1 MADTGNGNP
10 TAGGSGTGRTV
21 PVQAQNVVIDA
32 NAQAAAAQM
41 AQQILANTNVT
52 LKQELVKIPDFWGE
66 KGKDTVTPTQFMA
79 RIDECQIANDW
90 NDTTT
95 YANFSL
101 CLRGE
106 ADEWLASKVRLLELT
121 QAQKTWTRIRP
132 LFKKEFAAC
141 SDDKL
146 IIDGLANLAHRPGEN
161 PRKFMSRLE
170 KLVNTLNENY
180 ACYRI
185 KPERPAPIQP
195 QGTYTED
202 MLTAYANDSIKA
214 YSKFLLTQIF
224 RAAAPENVRKLLSHK
239 DQTRLTVDDAYD
251 TFFTDHRVE
260 TDRKER
266 AMVNVIN
273 DAEEDSGNVS
283 NEQDIA
289 AFRPQQRQQQQQRYN
304 QQQNSNY
311 RSNQN
316 QPQKGKSNKNFYP
329 KRQNNSNS
337 QGNSGNGKYC
347 AYCKILNHSQE
358 ECRKRIRDNK
368 PCVTNQGKMYWPKV
382 NSTVDNNDPNNV
394 GAVFQ

>member
-1 MADTGNGNP
+1 MDTGNGNP
-10 TAGGSGTGRTV
+10 TPGGSGTARTV

-121 QAQKTWTRIRP
+121 PAQKTWTRIRP

-146 IIDGLANLAHRPGEN
+146 IIDGLANLAHKPGEN

-170 KLVNTLNENY
+170 KLFNTLHENY
-180 ACYRI
+180 ASYRI
-185 KPERPAPIQP
+185 KPERPAPLQP
-195 QGTYTED
+195 QGTYTQD
-202 MLTAYANDSIKA
+202 MLTAFANDSVRA
-214 YSKFLLTQIF
+214 YNKFLLAQVF

-239 DQTRLTVDDAYD
+239 DQTRMTVDDAYD

-260 TDRKER
+260 TDKKER
-266 AMVNVIN
+266 AMVNVI
-273 DAEEDSGNVS
+273 DDEQDSGNAS
-283 NEQDIA
+283 TEQDIA
-289 AFRPQQRQQQQQRYN
+289 AFRPQQRQQQQRYG

-316 QPQKGKSNKNFYP
+316 QQQKGKSNKNSYP
-329 KRQNNSNS
+329 KKPTNNNS
-337 QGNSGNGKYC
+337 QGNSGNGKFC

-358 ECRKRIRDNK
+358 ECRKRMRDNK
-368 PCVTNQGKMYWPKV
+368 PCVNNQGKLYWPKV
-382 NSTVDNNDPNNV
+382 NSTAENNDPNNV

>member
-1 MADTGNGNP
+1 MDTGNRNGNP
-10 TAGGSGTGRTV
+10 TPGGSGTARTV

-106 ADEWLASKVRLLELT
+106 ADKWLASKVRLLELT
-121 QAQKTWTRIRP
+121 PAQKTWTRIRP

-146 IIDGLANLAHRPGEN
+146 IIDGLANLAHKPGEN

-170 KLVNTLNENY
+170 KLFNTLHENY
-180 ACYRI
+180 ASYRI
-185 KPERPAPIQP
+185 KPERPAPLQP
-195 QGTYTED
+195 QGTYTQD
-202 MLTAYANDSIKA
+202 MLTAFANDSVRA
-214 YSKFLLTQIF
+214 YNKFLLAQVF
-224 RAAAPENVRKLLSHK
+224 WAAAPENVRKLLSHK
-239 DQTRLTVDDAYD
+239 DQTRMTVDDAYD

-260 TDRKER
+260 NDKKER
-266 AMVNVIN
+266 AMVNVI
-273 DAEEDSGNVS
+273 DDEQESGS
-283 NEQDIA
+283 ASTEQDIA
-289 AFRPQQRQQQQQRYN
+289 AFRPQQRQQQQRYG
-304 QQQNSNY
+304 QQQTSNY
-311 RSNQN
+311 RSNQT
-316 QPQKGKSNKNFYP
+316 QQQKGKSNKNSYP
-329 KRQNNSNS
+329 KKTNNTTS
-337 QGNSGNGKYC
+337 QGNSGNGKFC

-358 ECRKRIRDNK
+358 ECRKRMRDNK
-368 PCVTNQGKMYWPKV
+368 PCVNNQGKLYWPKV
-382 NSTVDNNDPNNV
+382 NSTTENNDPNNV

>member
-1 MADTGNGNP
+1 
-10 TAGGSGTGRTV
+10 V

-32 NAQAAAAQM
+32 NTQAAAAQM

-121 QAQKTWTRIRP
+121 PAQKTWTRIRP

-146 IIDGLANLAHRPGEN
+146 IIDGLANLAHKPGEN

-170 KLVNTLNENY
+170 KLFNTLHENY
-180 ACYRI
+180 ASYRI
-185 KPERPAPIQP
+185 KPERPAPLQP
-195 QGTYTED
+195 QGTYTQD
-202 MLTAYANDSIKA
+202 MLTAFANDSVRA
-214 YSKFLLTQIF
+214 YNKFLLAQVF

-239 DQTRLTVDDAYD
+239 DQTRMTVDDAYD

-260 TDRKER
+260 NDKKER
-266 AMVNVIN
+266 AMVNVI
-273 DAEEDSGNVS
+273 DDEQESGS
-283 NEQDIA
+283 ASTEQDITA
-289 AFRPQQRQQQQQRYN
+289 IRPTAKLKLQE
-304 QQQNSNY
+304 
-311 RSNQN
+311 
-316 QPQKGKSNKNFYP
+316 QPNPATEG
-329 KRQNNSNS
+329 
-337 QGNSGNGKYC
+337 
-347 AYCKILNHSQE
+347 
-358 ECRKRIRDNK
+358 
-368 PCVTNQGKMYWPKV
+368 
-382 NSTVDNNDPNNV
+382 
-394 GAVFQ
+394 

>member
-1 MADTGNGNP
+1 MADNGNGNP
-10 TAGGSGTGRTV
+10 TAGGSGAGRNV

-121 QAQKTWTRIRP
+121 PAQKTWTRIRP

-146 IIDGLANLAHRPGEN
+146 IIDGLANLAHKPGEN

-170 KLVNTLNENY
+170 KLFNTLHENY
-180 ACYRI
+180 ASYRI
-185 KPERPAPIQP
+185 KPERPAALQP
-195 QGTYTED
+195 QGTYTQD
-202 MLTAYANDSIKA
+202 MLTAFANDSVRA
-214 YSKFLLTQIF
+214 YNKFLLAQVF

-239 DQTRLTVDDAYD
+239 DQTRMTVDDAYD

-260 TDRKER
+260 NDKKER
-266 AMVNVIN
+266 AMVNVI
-273 DAEEDSGNVS
+273 DDEQDSGNATT
-283 NEQDIA
+283 EQDIA
-289 AFRPQQRQQQQQRYN
+289 AFRPQQRQQQQRYG

-316 QPQKGKSNKNFYP
+316 QQQKGKSNKNSYP
-329 KRQNNSNS
+329 KKTTNNNS
-337 QGNSGNGKYC
+337 QGNSGNGKFC

-358 ECRKRIRDNK
+358 ECRKRMRDNK
-368 PCVTNQGKMYWPKV
+368 PCVNNQGKLYWPKV
-382 NSTVDNNDPNNV
+382 NSTAENNDPNNV

>member
-1 MADTGNGNP
+1 MDNGNGNP
-10 TAGGSGTGRTV
+10 TPGGSGTGRTV

-79 RIDECQIANDW
+79 RIDECQIANNW

-121 QAQKTWTRIRP
+121 PAQKTWTRIRP

-146 IIDGLANLAHRPGEN
+146 IIDGLANLAHKPGEN

-170 KLVNTLNENY
+170 KLFNTLHENY
-180 ACYRI
+180 ASYRI
-185 KPERPAPIQP
+185 KPERPAPLQP
-195 QGTYTED
+195 QGTYTQD
-202 MLTAYANDSIKA
+202 MLTAFANDSVRA
-214 YSKFLLTQIF
+214 YNKFLLAQVF

-239 DQTRLTVDDAYD
+239 DQTRMTVDDAYD

-260 TDRKER
+260 TDKKER

-273 DAEEDSGNVS
+273 DEEDSGNAS
-283 NEQDIA
+283 TEQDIA
-289 AFRPQQRQQQQQRYN
+289 AFRPQQRQQQQRYG

-316 QPQKGKSNKNFYP
+316 QQQKGKSNKNSYP
-329 KRQNNSNS
+329 KKPTNNNS
-337 QGNSGNGKYC
+337 QGNSGNGKFC

-358 ECRKRIRDNK
+358 ECRKRMRDNK
-368 PCVTNQGKMYWPKV
+368 PCVNNQGKLYWPKV
-382 NSTVDNNDPNNV
+382 NSTAENNDPNNV